1 MDTLLLLNSG
11 QCEDIGSHGF
21 RSDQILKRNN
31 IRAFSPCHIHEEIRN
46 RLLFYKDHV
55 ASAYTLHYKMLLKI
69 FTVRC
74 TLKLTVYQAGH
85 VGMDNYNL
93 SYSVLV
99 RTGRIFEFRIL
110 IKN

>member
-21 RSDQILKRNN
+21 HSDQILKRNN

-46 RLLFYKDHV
+46 RLLFYKDHA
-55 ASAYTLHYKMLLKI
+55 ASAYTPHYKMLLKF
-69 FTVRC
+69 FTVSY

-93 SYSVLV
+93 SYIVLV
-99 RTGRIFEFRIL
+99 RTGRISEFRIL